1 VGSEEDEERRVSKR
15 PGAEGAPW
23 FVGSVV
29 LVGCEAGGATRRDCV
44 REGRLVSMVGR
55 VGLRE
60 ERWGKVAAYHFDG
73 SGGRR
78 AKGEGGCQFK
88 SEGNRRLQGQW
99 LLLK

>member
-1 VGSEEDEERRVSKR
+1 MLRHAARRDSSGWVDVVVGDGLLEEVGSDEDEERRVSKR

-60 ERWGKVAAYHFDG
+60 ERLAESG
-73 SGGRR
+73 SLP
-78 AKGEGGCQFK
+78 F
-88 SEGNRRLQGQW
+88 
-99 LLLK
+99 